1 MAKSHQIMALTEDTS
16 ACLSSTNMWRTKVL
30 RREPRPPSAED
41 RAHSPATGWSAR
53 NLRLCSAVMLAPASQ
68 HLSIS
73 ASYQL
78 SILSILILALA
89 SNALPLIPEHN
100 RRMMRTQDSVLS
112 FWSMACLAATL
123 KMLPHLRMSRIIIH
137 KREMRIAV
145 DLVY

>member
-1 MAKSHQIMALTEDTS
+1 MSMSHQIMALTEDTR

-78 SILSILILALA
+78 SILILALA

-112 FWSMACLAATL
+112 FWSMACLAVTL
-123 KMLPHLRMSRIIIH
+123 KMIPHVRMSHIIIH